1 MRWEEHQERV
11 GVGAKTRKN
20 FKKVK
25 MATVSS
31 AASFNRGCKSI
42 YISLNIEVFRHLSY
56 IFFFFWHSYLQCFFS
71 LLYVSSVR
79 DLICN

>member
-56 IFFFFWHSYLQCFFS
+56 IFFFFGIPIYSAFFLCFMS
-71 LLYVSSVR
+71 LL
-79 DLICN
+79 LEI